1 MKRFPVGLCLN
12 EREQKELTTLLGHF
26 QSDLESEIAGLIP
39 RGEGFQGRF
48 APAPKVAAGDQR
60 QLLTARRK
68 WKTAEKWVARFNP
81 TKGKA

>member
-26 QSDLESEIAGLIP
+26 QSDLESEISGLTP
-39 RGEGFQGRF
+39 RGKTPIGSL
-48 APAPKVAAGDQR
+48 DQK
-60 QLLTARRK
+60 QLATARRN